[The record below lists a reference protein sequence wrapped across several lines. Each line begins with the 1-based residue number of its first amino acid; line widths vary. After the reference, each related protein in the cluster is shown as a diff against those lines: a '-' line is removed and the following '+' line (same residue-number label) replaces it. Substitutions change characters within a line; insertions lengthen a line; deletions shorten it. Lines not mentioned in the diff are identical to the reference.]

1 MCSRNCQV
9 VSVISLVQVGDE
21 SRRLSS
27 ADTEVGRSPEA
38 NQACVFIA
46 QNAASISLMWT
57 LMWNIPIAGNI
68 ERMYERMYRGS
79 SRMQRRRRRPLQRTR
94 ERGGGLNIQTARVWW
109 SSDRSSDLVCDSEV
123 QPPCSPLAGHCSLRG
138 EMDPPLAASLQPT

>member
-38 NQACVFIA
+38 NQACVGFA
-46 QNAASISLMWT
+46 QTAVSLSLMRT
-57 LMWNIPIAGNI
+57 HFGNIP
-68 ERMYERMYRGS
+68 M
-79 SRMQRRRRRPLQRTR
+79 
-94 ERGGGLNIQTARVWW
+94 ARNTKKCKTKFTE
-109 SSDRSSDLVCDSEV
+109 DA
-123 QPPCSPLAGHCSLRG
+123 Q
-138 EMDPPLAASLQPT
+138 